1 VQGNPKTNQQ
11 GAREQRGREREERA
25 MKQDREGEKGKKGEQ
40 KESRL
45 DREVQQETTGQPA
58 GQRNRDREPARE
70 ILKGEKEGEG
80 AEHKHRQK
88 TGGTGKGKQKEKE
101 RKKKIH
107 SSVGERRIQG
117 TARDAEEGR
126 QGPEG
131 PPLTAALALRA
142 PGRLCRFRRFSV
154 LLSSIPLP

>member
-1 VQGNPKTNQQ
+1 
-11 GAREQRGREREERA
+11 

-80 AEHKHRQK
+80 AEHTHRQK

-101 RKKKIH
+101 KKKKI
-107 SSVGERRIQG
+107 
-117 TARDAEEGR
+117 
-126 QGPEG
+126 
-131 PPLTAALALRA
+131 TAAWEREGSRGQLGTQKRGDRA
-142 PGRLCRFRRFSV
+142 PRARHSPQLSLSALPGDSAASDASLSCSPPFLFRNSGRLAV
-154 LLSSIPLP
+154 LYLRENTHVSQL